1 MSVKT
6 WFLSHWAVDLMCTQ
20 HVNVCR
26 GYSWTGV
33 WFKSPLVFVHR
44 TSQFELKCT
53 KSVGQYGSSHAWR
66 ATWAVPSID
75 IDAQSSVREVQLW
88 EKQRVNLCPY
98 VQTVAQ
104 NGFIRI
110 LCCNDKAELI
120 FNRRNSIK
128 KYCNA
133 KILHWSGSFC
143 IFRQKPVAKTL
154 VDSLYIT
161 AVTCFPIAILKTC
174 ISCTVFGE

>member
-1 MSVKT
+1 
-6 WFLSHWAVDLMCTQ
+6 MCTQ

-66 ATWAVPSID
+66 AAWAVPMID

-88 EKQRVNLCPY
+88 EKQRVNMRPY
-98 VQTVAQ
+98 VQNVAQ
-104 NGFIRI
+104 SGFIRI
-110 LCCNDKAELI
+110 RCCNNIAELI

-133 KILHWSGSFC
+133 KILHWGRSFW
-143 IFRQKPVAKTL
+143 IFCYNAIVTTF
-154 VDSLYIT
+154 VDSVYMFIRLLYTCSVVMYFYQSIQGCSKYT
-161 AVTCFPIAILKTC
+161 DCIVTSAH
-174 ISCTVFGE
+174 